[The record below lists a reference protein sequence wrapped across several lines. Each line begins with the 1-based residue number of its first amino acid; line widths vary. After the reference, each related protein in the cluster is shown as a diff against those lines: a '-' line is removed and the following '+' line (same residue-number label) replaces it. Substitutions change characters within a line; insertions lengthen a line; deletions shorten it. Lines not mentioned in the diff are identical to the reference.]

1 MIVEI
6 HPKSE
11 ISKAHYVAGWGNE
24 ERYGGNT
31 HFIVIDK
38 YCEVSRLGI
47 LAQQK
52 LLIKSFH
59 FLGSFY
65 PFSILA

>member
-24 ERYGGNT
+24 VRYGGNT

-38 YCEVSRLGI
+38 YCEVIERNIGDGFKREVLGHVI
-47 LAQQK
+47 LQE
-52 LLIKSFH
+52 L
-59 FLGSFY
+59 
-65 PFSILA
+65 